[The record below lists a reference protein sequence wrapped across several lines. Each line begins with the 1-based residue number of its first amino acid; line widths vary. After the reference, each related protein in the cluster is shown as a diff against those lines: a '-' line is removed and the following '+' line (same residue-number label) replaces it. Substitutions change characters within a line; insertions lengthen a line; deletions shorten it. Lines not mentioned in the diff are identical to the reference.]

1 MPAFYI
7 SVHLWCIGAS
17 VIQKQQSG
25 TSCKIFHGQTIAS
38 VQQNLPMICFTEINL
53 QVSTFCNMNTH
64 DKTCMW
70 NSEVEIFTLIFMNDF
85 NYGFLLRQGS
95 LHISK
100 FGFESHCHKIII
112 QGENDKFLMF
122 LTNPMSNFQ
131 NNDIF

>member
-1 MPAFYI
+1 
-7 SVHLWCIGAS
+7 
-17 VIQKQQSG
+17 
-25 TSCKIFHGQTIAS
+25 
-38 VQQNLPMICFTEINL
+38 
-53 QVSTFCNMNTH
+53 MNTH
-64 DKTCMW
+64 DKICMW

-95 LHISK
+95 LHTSK